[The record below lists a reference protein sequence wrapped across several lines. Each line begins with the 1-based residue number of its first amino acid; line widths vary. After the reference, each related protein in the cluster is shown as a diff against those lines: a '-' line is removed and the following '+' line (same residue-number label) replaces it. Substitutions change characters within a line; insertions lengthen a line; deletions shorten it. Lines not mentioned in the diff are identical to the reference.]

1 METVEDGWIM
11 IECPVLPGFM
21 TQRKDEQEV
30 LANIEEAITGWLLT
44 QDDKALDSLSPDK
57 VPVPVLV

>member
-1 METVEDGWIM
+1 
-11 IECPVLPGFM
+11 M
-21 TQRKDEQEV
+21 TQGKDEQEA
-30 LANIEEAITGWLLT
+30 LANREEAITGWLLT